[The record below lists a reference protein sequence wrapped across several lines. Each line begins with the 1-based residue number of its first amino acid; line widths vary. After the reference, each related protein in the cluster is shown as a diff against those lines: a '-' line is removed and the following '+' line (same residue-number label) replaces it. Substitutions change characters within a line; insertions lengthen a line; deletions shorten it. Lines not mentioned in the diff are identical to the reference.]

1 MGTVSTRMRR
11 PVPPS
16 RAAVRRTADHDLD
29 DEQSTQHHRR
39 PTAPLSLTGAIVQ
52 AKLAV
57 GPAADPYEREAD
69 AVADGVVQTLS
80 GRSDAS
86 AVNTTETAARQ
97 ARVQR
102 SATIGSAGGAV
113 DSDTDRA
120 IQSSRGGGSGLP
132 ADARS
137 KMEHAFGADFSAIRV
152 HQGSQAADLSDRIQA
167 KAFTVGRDVYFRDG
181 LPDVNTASGQHLLA
195 HELTHTIQQGG
206 VAQRRDGN
214 SAPEVQRRA
223 DTTVQRLMP
232 TKKFVENA
240 VGPAV
245 DDKKTLF
252 GGLKEKSKLYKPI
265 LARLEAVDGWLRR
278 TKFAHDDP
286 AAADK
291 QLATYNY
298 FLDDLEKALLAFI
311 THKGKQRRPSRD
323 IKKKLAYMQSLLGQI
338 GRERVVAAESSRNY
352 QRGIDVGATW
362 MGVVMNS
369 SSGDQLAAPAAV
381 DLRHAT
387 EGDSFGG
394 GINQVTQYTK
404 NGVTSGFKEE
414 QGAPKRVDEMTDE
427 EQMTEGA
434 TSYAFEDFEMPFD
447 RDPQMAKR
455 DVAMARLDQ
464 LLRGGVIAR
473 AELAYKGVKTG
484 SIMDWSTGRK
494 AADVKGEV
502 EVDDPELQRLMSRM
516 QMIDIIAMQADR
528 HAGNFVLHVEGGRVV
543 GLTGIDN
550 DLSFGKRTAI
560 DKGRQEFNPLQK
572 YVDKDMAERIL
583 RLDPNDLRWA
593 LGALL
598 SPGEITAALKRLEL
612 LKEKLKEVQ
621 SAGGFLKPNEWT
633 AEVARGMLEENS
645 IGYYAKA
652 HAHLGG

>member
-1 MGTVSTRMRR
+1 MGTMSTRMRR
-11 PVPPS
+11 PAPS
-16 RAAVRRTADHDLD
+16 KTAPQRERRSDDTEQQDLP
-29 DEQSTQHHRR
+29 RR
-39 PTAPLSLTGAIVQ
+39 PTAPLGLTGAIAQ

-57 GPAADPYEREAD
+57 GPASDPFEREAD
-69 AVADGVVQTLS
+69 AVADSVVRRLS
-80 GRSDAS
+80 GGSSAATTAPDA
-86 AVNTTETAARQ
+86 VDHPARPT
-97 ARVQR
+97 RVQR
-102 SATIGSAGGAV
+102 SATIGAAGGTV
-113 DSDTDRA
+113 DNDTDRA
-120 IQSSRGGGSGLP
+120 IQSSRGGGSALP
-132 ADARS
+132 VEARA
-137 KMEHAFGADFSAIRV
+137 KMEHAFGADFGQIRV
-152 HQGSQAADLSDRIQA
+152 HQGARAAELSDRIQA

-181 LPDVNTASGQHLLA
+181 MPDVGTASGQHLLA
-195 HELTHTIQQGG
+195 HELTHTIQQGS
-206 VAQRRDGN
+206 VSQRRDTDG
-214 SAPEVQRRA
+214 AADVRRTA

-232 TKKFVENA
+232 TKKWVENA
-240 VGPAV
+240 VGPAI

-265 LARLEAVDGWLRR
+265 LARLQAVDNWLRR

-291 QLATYNY
+291 QLATYNF

-311 THKGKQRRPSRD
+311 THKGKQRRPSHD

-338 GRERVVAAESSRNY
+338 GRERVVAAESSRSY
-352 QRGIDVGATW
+352 QRGIDMGATW
-362 MGVVMNS
+362 MGVVMNA
-369 SSGDQLAAPAAV
+369 SSGAELAAPAAV

-404 NGVTSGFKEE
+404 SGVMSGFKEQ
-414 QGAPKRVDEMTDE
+414 QGAPKRSSEMTE
-427 EQMTEGA
+427 IEQMTEGA
-434 TSYAFEDFEMPFD
+434 TTYAFEDFDMPFD
-447 RDPQMAKR
+447 RDPEMAKR

-473 AELAYKGVKTG
+473 AELAFKGVKSG
-484 SIMDWSTGRK
+484 SIMDWSTGKK
-494 AADVKGEV
+494 AADVKGQV
-502 EVDDPELQRLMSRM
+502 QADDPELQRLMSRM

-528 HAGNFVLHVEGGRVV
+528 HAGNFMLHVESGRVV

-612 LKEKLKEVQ
+612 LKVKLKEVQ
-621 SAGGFLKPNEWT
+621 SAGGFLNPNEWT

-652 HAHLGG
+652 HAHLGDG